1 MAQATVT
8 FGNVNW
14 SVSGDEAFVQMEYY
28 NFIERLRGLDPA
40 AVGVSLPAAKKNP
53 VTKGK
58 DNVLPFNGAALK
70 AAKDESNTAKPVK
83 EPVPNAKKPEKR
95 LEPKAELKA
104 EPEDVGNYSVLI
116 RHAALMPWDKG
127 TKMELSTLKSII
139 GSGQGKEV
147 IRPFD
152 EVTFKM
158 PSGETRT
165 AMCACVDSTFAR
177 FIFIGDWGKH
187 IMDKSAQRANGY
199 YGSKGRKYILKEIF
213 PKLPEALRAAIRP
226 RQLTSMVGRENFDF
240 EDGLWLPS
248 VGDIFAPETIADPW
262 PIEKDS
268 FQLPIFRQSA
278 SCKNRFPELWSEF
291 VLRTVALGDGN
302 VQYGYQNGTFGLAPV
317 PASKATPFII
327 GFDL

>member
-8 FGNVNW
+8 FGNINW

-28 NFIERLRGLDPA
+28 GFIERLRGLDPA
-40 AVGVSLPAAKKNP
+40 IAGVSLPAAKKDP
-53 VTKGK
+53 VNKGK
-58 DNVLPFNGAALK
+58 NNVLQFNGVALR
-70 AAKDESNTAKPVK
+70 AAKTESSVDKPVK
-83 EPVPNAKKPEKR
+83 KP
-95 LEPKAELKA
+95 EPKAELKA
-104 EPEDVGNYSVLI
+104 EPEDVGTYSVLI
-116 RHAALMPWDKG
+116 RHAVLMPWDKG

-139 GSGQGKEV
+139 GSGRGKEV

-158 PSGETRT
+158 PNGESRT
-165 AMCACVDSTFAR
+165 AMCAYVDSTFAR

-213 PKLPEALRAAIRP
+213 PKLPEALRIAIRP

-240 EDGLWLPS
+240 KDALWLPS
-248 VGDIFAPETIADPW
+248 AGDIFASETITDPW
-262 PIEKDS
+262 PVEKDS

-291 VLRTVALGDGN
+291 VLRTVALGDGS

-317 PASKATPFII
+317 SASKATPFVI